1 MPLSTKCLHVS
12 SSLCKAELVLCGG
25 ILNGREKEESCN
37 FCQKYCQ
44 EVISSLKWNE
54 REQGERGI
62 CHRISITLAK
72 RSLTFGIEDPASN
85 SGPRTD
91 LQAKF

>member
-1 MPLSTKCLHVS
+1 MSLSTKCLHVS
-12 SSLCKAELVLCGG
+12 SSLCKAELVLCGS
-25 ILNGREKEESCN
+25 ILNGREKEQSCN

-44 EVISSLKWNE
+44 EVISGLKWNE

-62 CHRISITLAK
+62 CHRISITLVK
-72 RSLTFGIEDPASN
+72 RSLTFGTGDLAS
-85 SGPRTD
+85 SSSLRAG